1 MDKTIDTPSREIDLG
16 NIPVHLRT
24 ALRRALEFEARAPAP
39 RSAEEA
45 EQCEEQLRVIADE
58 FFGALLTPVLQR
70 AVCSAAVG
78 DAASALVRHLPRR
91 MRSDGLETV
100 NVRTSRGTTV
110 PVTTPYYREKHARRA
125 KRRPGL
131 YPALVVLGIY
141 DRCTPKLA
149 SDASRAVAMHSSLAE
164 AQAQLRSEGI
174 ALDIKTLR
182 STAYRYAARA
192 RAAQQSAA
200 CGLLD
205 RVTGKRVVVS
215 LDGGRVRVRRKKR
228 GPKTKKGR
236 NRFHT
241 DWKEPKLLILYVV
254 GDDGRP
260 SQTWAPIIDGTLRGP
275 EAVFALLLSYARQI
289 GLNAADKVLFIADGA
304 PWIWRR
310 LQRLIAALGL
320 SPTQVLGLIDF
331 YHAAKQLSDAV
342 KLRRWSATQRT
353 RWLNRTRGLL
363 KRARV
368 DEVITALRELCRGR
382 TAGKIRTHLNYFLK
396 NRHRFAYTTMVG
408 LGLPRGSGAVESA
421 IRRVINLRIKGASI
435 YWLPE
440 SVDAIL
446 LRVRLFFVEEF
457 LPYSWAFLPADA
469 SLQCSFRGDSN
480 QASAYPRRSGGQ
492 PSLETAPNTVG
503 LSPSGALPSG
513 HSRGVLVRFHGQGD
527 RPVMAVTTGFQGR
540 RFDVPEARTGVPRI
554 DLPSP
559 APCAAADAVFAD
571 AKAFL
576 SSNEARQMS
585 ESELERELHRRGQKL
600 VRKLLQGHH
609 DQRSPGQAA
618 GPAEDASG
626 VECSARREHDSHAET
641 TSGNDAGCGSGLRAA
656 RSRRPASARCRAEP
670 AAGAL
675 LGRYAPP
682 RDHRDRFAGTTAY
695 ALEATVVL
703 DIIHV
708 AAAMRRAVLVAS
720 SLKACRHSARDRM
733 GVDRRTVTLGC
744 SCDGPQAAT
753 GRRRIDAY

>member
-1 MDKTIDTPSREIDLG
+1 MDKSAIDTPSREIDLR

-45 EQCEEQLRVIADE
+45 EQCEEQLRAIADE

-70 AVCSAAVG
+70 AVRSAAVG

-149 SDASRAVAMHSSLAE
+149 SDASRAVAMLSSLAE
-164 AQAQLRSEGI
+164 AQAQLRSDGI

-275 EAVFALLLSYARQI
+275 QAVFALLLSYARQI

-310 LQRLIAALGL
+310 IQRLIAALGL

-382 TAGKIRTHLNYFLK
+382 TAGKIRTHLGRADGSSHRPVASGSASGRSSCLGWMP
-396 NRHRFAYTTMVG
+396 RHSPLFRRTTEKRADLVTRATSASISAA
-408 LGLPRGSGAVESA
+408 LGAAGEGRWRTTRGSTS
-421 IRRVINLRIKGASI
+421 RRRRRSCGAS
-435 YWLPE
+435 
-440 SVDAIL
+440 SRATTTRSA
-446 LRVRLFFVEEF
+446 LRPR
-457 LPYSWAFLPADA
+457 SWSTTSTSRSSP
-469 SLQCSFRGDSN
+469 RTR
-480 QASAYPRRSGGQ
+480 SA
-492 PSLETAPNTVG
+492 A
-503 LSPSGALPSG
+503 
-513 HSRGVLVRFHGQGD
+513 
-527 RPVMAVTTGFQGR
+527 
-540 RFDVPEARTGVPRI
+540 
-554 DLPSP
+554 
-559 APCAAADAVFAD
+559 
-571 AKAFL
+571 
-576 SSNEARQMS
+576 
-585 ESELERELHRRGQKL
+585 RRG
-600 VRKLLQGHH
+600 
-609 DQRSPGQAA
+609 
-618 GPAEDASG
+618 
-626 VECSARREHDSHAET
+626 
-641 TSGNDAGCGSGLRAA
+641 
-656 RSRRPASARCRAEP
+656 
-670 AAGAL
+670 
-675 LGRYAPP
+675 
-682 RDHRDRFAGTTAY
+682 
-695 ALEATVVL
+695 
-703 DIIHV
+703 
-708 AAAMRRAVLVAS
+708 
-720 SLKACRHSARDRM
+720 
-733 GVDRRTVTLGC
+733 
-744 SCDGPQAAT
+744 
-753 GRRRIDAY
+753 

>member
-70 AVCSAAVG
+70 AVRSAAVG

-164 AQAQLRSEGI
+164 AQAQLRSDGI

-275 EAVFALLLSYARQI
+275 ERSSPCCCRTRGRSASTPLTRCSSSPTARP
-289 GLNAADKVLFIADGA
+289 GSGDASSASS
-304 PWIWRR
+304 PRS
-310 LQRLIAALGL
+310 GL

-446 LRVRLFFVEEF
+446 LLRSFYKSGR
-457 LPYSWAFLPADA
+457 WNC
-469 SLQCSFRGDSN
+469 LQRMAMTPVGV
-480 QASAYPRRSGGQ
+480 SA
-492 PSLETAPNTVG
+492 
-503 LSPSGALPSG
+503 
-513 HSRGVLVRFHGQGD
+513 
-527 RPVMAVTTGFQGR
+527 
-540 RFDVPEARTGVPRI
+540 
-554 DLPSP
+554 
-559 APCAAADAVFAD
+559 
-571 AKAFL
+571 
-576 SSNEARQMS
+576 
-585 ESELERELHRRGQKL
+585 
-600 VRKLLQGHH
+600 
-609 DQRSPGQAA
+609 
-618 GPAEDASG
+618 
-626 VECSARREHDSHAET
+626 
-641 TSGNDAGCGSGLRAA
+641 
-656 RSRRPASARCRAEP
+656 
-670 AAGAL
+670 
-675 LGRYAPP
+675 
-682 RDHRDRFAGTTAY
+682 
-695 ALEATVVL
+695 
-703 DIIHV
+703 
-708 AAAMRRAVLVAS
+708 
-720 SLKACRHSARDRM
+720 
-733 GVDRRTVTLGC
+733 
-744 SCDGPQAAT
+744 
-753 GRRRIDAY
+753 

>member
-1 MDKTIDTPSREIDLG
+1 MDKSAIDTPSREIDLR

-24 ALRRALEFEARAPAP
+24 ALRRALEFEARARAP

-45 EQCEEQLRVIADE
+45 EQCEEQLRAIADE
-58 FFGALLTPVLQR
+58 FFGALLTPCCNARCAPPRLATRR
-70 AVCSAAVG
+70 APSCATCPGGCGATAWRPSTFAPPGARRCRSRRRTTARNTPVGRSGGRDSTPPWWCWASTTGARRSWPPMQAARSPCSA
-78 DAASALVRHLPRR
+78 RWP
-91 MRSDGLETV
+91 
-100 NVRTSRGTTV
+100 
-110 PVTTPYYREKHARRA
+110 
-125 KRRPGL
+125 KRRRSSAP
-131 YPALVVLGIY
+131 
-141 DRCTPKLA
+141 TA
-149 SDASRAVAMHSSLAE
+149 SPWISRPSA
-164 AQAQLRSEGI
+164 RPPI
-174 ALDIKTLR
+174 ATLR
-182 STAYRYAARA
+182 GPERPSM
-192 RAAQQSAA
+192 SAA

-304 PWIWRR
+304 PWIWQRI
-310 LQRLIAALGL
+310 QRLIAALGL

-446 LRVRLFFVEEF
+446 LLRSFYKSGR
-457 LPYSWAFLPADA
+457 WNC
-469 SLQCSFRGDSN
+469 LQRMAMTPVGV
-480 QASAYPRRSGGQ
+480 SA
-492 PSLETAPNTVG
+492 
-503 LSPSGALPSG
+503 
-513 HSRGVLVRFHGQGD
+513 
-527 RPVMAVTTGFQGR
+527 
-540 RFDVPEARTGVPRI
+540 
-554 DLPSP
+554 
-559 APCAAADAVFAD
+559 
-571 AKAFL
+571 
-576 SSNEARQMS
+576 
-585 ESELERELHRRGQKL
+585 
-600 VRKLLQGHH
+600 
-609 DQRSPGQAA
+609 
-618 GPAEDASG
+618 
-626 VECSARREHDSHAET
+626 
-641 TSGNDAGCGSGLRAA
+641 
-656 RSRRPASARCRAEP
+656 
-670 AAGAL
+670 
-675 LGRYAPP
+675 
-682 RDHRDRFAGTTAY
+682 
-695 ALEATVVL
+695 
-703 DIIHV
+703 
-708 AAAMRRAVLVAS
+708 
-720 SLKACRHSARDRM
+720 
-733 GVDRRTVTLGC
+733 
-744 SCDGPQAAT
+744 
-753 GRRRIDAY
+753 

>member
-1 MDKTIDTPSREIDLG
+1 M
-16 NIPVHLRT
+16 
-24 ALRRALEFEARAPAP
+24 
-39 RSAEEA
+39 
-45 EQCEEQLRVIADE
+45 
-58 FFGALLTPVLQR
+58 
-70 AVCSAAVG
+70 
-78 DAASALVRHLPRR
+78 
-91 MRSDGLETV
+91 
-100 NVRTSRGTTV
+100 
-110 PVTTPYYREKHARRA
+110 
-125 KRRPGL
+125 
-131 YPALVVLGIY
+131 VLGIY

-164 AQAQLRSEGI
+164 AQAQLRSDGI

-446 LRVRLFFVEEF
+446 LLRSFYKSGRWNCLQRMAMTPGAHSRFPGAVCRQRWTVRLGEVEPVF
-457 LPYSWAFLPADA
+457 GQAGRVVLDITARTAHDGALKWTRTPSTPRAA
-469 SLQCSFRGDSN
+469 SSILATF
-480 QASAYPRRSGGQ
+480 
-492 PSLETAPNTVG
+492 PSTC
-503 LSPSGALPSG
+503 ALPSG
-513 HSRGVLVRFHGQGD
+513 GRWSLRRVLQRPGRQRKRSSAKSSCGLSRTSSSAPSSPPCCNARCARPAVGDAASALVRHLPRRMRSDGLETVNVRTSRGTTV
-527 RPVMAVTTGFQGR
+527 PVTT
-540 RFDVPEARTGVPRI
+540 PYY
-554 DLPSP
+554 
-559 APCAAADAVFAD
+559 
-571 AKAFL
+571 
-576 SSNEARQMS
+576 
-585 ESELERELHRRGQKL
+585 REKH
-600 VRKLLQGHH
+600 
-609 DQRSPGQAA
+609 
-618 GPAEDASG
+618 
-626 VECSARREHDSHAET
+626 ARRAKRRPGLHPIGANLFGPHDPP
-641 TSGNDAGCGSGLRAA
+641 AA
-656 RSRRPASARCRAEP
+656 RSSRST
-670 AAGAL
+670 
-675 LGRYAPP
+675 P
-682 RDHRDRFAGTTAY
+682 R
-695 ALEATVVL
+695 
-703 DIIHV
+703 V
-708 AAAMRRAVLVAS
+708 AAVGDVAAPRAHRRSFAS
-720 SLKACRHSARDRM
+720 H
-733 GVDRRTVTLGC
+733 
-744 SCDGPQAAT
+744 
-753 GRRRIDAY
+753 